1 VSRGAVAM
9 TQGMVRFP
17 VWRARCVLGAL
28 VAAFALLAARSV
40 YLQALRTDVGAMA
53 VDLASR
59 VVGESLEDV
68 ARQRRIV
75 ERFIEGLEQPDGA
88 RPDADQAR
96 TTT

>member
-1 VSRGAVAM
+1 
-9 TQGMVRFP
+9 
-17 VWRARCVLGAL
+17 
-28 VAAFALLAARSV
+28 
-40 YLQALRTDVGAMA
+40 MA
-53 VDLASR
+53 VDSSR